1 MPEPRPTRDQL
12 PDGGGR
18 AETYRAADKLKGKR
32 AIITGGDSGIGA
44 AAAVLFAREGAT
56 STIAYLPEEESDAQ
70 NTKSQVEEL
79 GGICHLVALDLVKKE
94 NCRRVVEFAL
104 EKMDGIDIL
113 FNNAACKSNRVIF
126 ASLSVLPSARF
137 ARYSLQN
144 RSNDGGKNCRS
155 VRRSVGAYLQHQ
167 HAFVLLHGK
176 VLLGTYGSG
185 SHYYQ

>member
-1 MPEPRPTRDQL
+1 MVWTRGKSVILNWLTSSLVEKDIPISKQDFPGKDHDMPEPQPTRDQL
-12 PDGGGR
+12 PDGRGR
-18 AETYRAADKLKGKR
+18 PETYHAANKLKGKR

-56 STIAYLPEEESDAQ
+56 STIAYLPEEETDAQ

-104 EKMDGIDIL
+104 AKMGGIDIL

-126 ASLSVLPSARF
+126 CFTIRVLF
-137 ARYSLQN
+137 
-144 RSNDGGKNCRS
+144 
-155 VRRSVGAYLQHQ
+155 
-167 HAFVLLHGK
+167 LLKTHP
-176 VLLGTYGSG
+176 
-185 SHYYQ
+185 Q